1 MVDSGRKDLR
11 PSWDDYF
18 LELADATSRKATYDR
33 GKSG

>member
-11 PSWDDYF
+11 PSRDDYF
-18 LELADATSRKATYDR
+18 LELADAALRKATYDR